1 MAYLRHFIAI
11 TALTLLLLQGGALK
25 SPTLAPQTSLRQT
38 TEGDLMSKNVAPESE
53 IIESINAA
61 KLTTLALNLH
71 PGSEHREDSTPTPQ
85 TSRHCRAL
93 AYQALL
99 NLPAE
104 HRQELQ
110 DLTLFYTEDGRRGL
124 GGNGSI
130 ILRCLNVTDSEFIGV
145 MTHEMGH
152 IVDSNY
158 LKGTDENAESSFKDF
173 DIPVLADDASAT
185 FYAISWND
193 ETTKKSDSNSL
204 DFVSIYATTDPFEDF
219 AETYAYYRLHGAE
232 FRQLKNSSAM
242 LREKYEFMKLE
253 VFGGSEF
260 GFEESDEDATQNFNI
275 WLRNYDVTVLP
286 FSLQSFMSS

>member
-11 TALTLLLLQGGALK
+11 TALTLALQASSSGEGQISASQSL
-25 SPTLAPQTSLRQT
+25 LRQT
-38 TEGDLMSKNVAPESE
+38 TEGELMSKNVAPESE
-53 IIESINAA
+53 ISESINAA
-61 KLTTLALNLH
+61 KLTALGFNLH
-71 PGSEHREDSTPTPQ
+71 PGSNHREDSKPTPQ

-99 NLPAE
+99 NLPTE

-173 DIPVLADDASAT
+173 DVPVLADDTSAT

-193 ETTKKSDSNSL
+193 ESAKKSDSNSL
-204 DFVSIYATTDPFEDF
+204 GFVSIYAATNPFEDF

-232 FRQLKNSSAM
+232 FRKLKGSSAM
-242 LREKYEFMKLE
+242 LREKYEFMKLN
-253 VFGGSEF
+253 VFGGTEF
-260 GFEESDEDATQNFNI
+260 GFKEADENATKKINI

-286 FSLQSFMSS
+286 FSLQNLVSS